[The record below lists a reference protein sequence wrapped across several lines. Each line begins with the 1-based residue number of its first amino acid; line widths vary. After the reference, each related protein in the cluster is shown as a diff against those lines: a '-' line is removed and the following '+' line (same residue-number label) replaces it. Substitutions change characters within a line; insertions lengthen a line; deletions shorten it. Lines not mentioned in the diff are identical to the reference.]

1 MTIDKTAK
9 QQARDNAEF
18 TERVK
23 GGLLAAAGLLIFN
36 PRMIAMGV
44 ESVTKPEVN
53 NFGSF

>member
-1 MTIDKTAK
+1 MTYNKTAK
-9 QQARDNAEF
+9 QQAQDNAEF
-18 TERVK
+18 SERVK

-44 ESVTKPEVN
+44 ESVRKPEVN